1 MDEKTPRPSNV
12 EKAEAK
18 KALTT
23 RRKKKL
29 FLEALSKRLLN
40 VSAAC
45 KVVGISRN
53 TVYRWKDED
62 DSFKKEWD
70 NISEE
75 FFDNIET
82 AMFSKAT
89 VEKDT
94 TMLIWL
100 SKTKMK
106 SRGYVEKTETDLT
119 VNPFLEL
126 MKAATSEEGTKGGA
140 KK

>member
-1 MDEKTPRPSNV
+1 MRPNNV

-23 RRKKKL
+23 KRKKKL

-40 VSAAC
+40 VSSAC

-53 TVYRWKDED
+53 TAYRWRDED
-62 DSFKKEWD
+62 DAFKKEWE
-70 NISEE
+70 NVSEE
-75 FFDNIET
+75 FYDAIET

-89 VEKDT
+89 IDKDT

-106 SRGYVEKTETDLT
+106 HRGYVEKTETDLT

-126 MKAATSEEGTKGGA
+126 MKTATSDDDSK
-140 KK
+140 

>member
-1 MDEKTPRPSNV
+1 MADEKTTRPSNV

-18 KALTT
+18 KSLTT
-23 RRKKKL
+23 KRKKKL

-45 KVVGISRN
+45 KVVGISLK
-53 TVYRWKDED
+53 KD
-62 DSFKKEWD
+62 WD
-70 NISEE
+70 NVAEE
-75 FFDNIET
+75 FYDNIET

-89 VEKDT
+89 IDKDT

-106 SRGYVEKTETDLT
+106 HRGYVEKTETDLT

-126 MKAATSEEGTKGGA
+126 MKKATSDDKE
-140 KK
+140 

>member
-1 MDEKTPRPSNV
+1 MADEKTMRPSNV
-12 EKAEAK
+12 EKAEEK

-23 RRKKKL
+23 RRKKQL

-45 KVVGISRN
+45 KVVNISRN
-53 TVYRWKDED
+53 TVYRWRDED
-62 DSFKKEWD
+62 DNFKKEWD
-70 NISEE
+70 NVSEE

-89 VEKDT
+89 IEKDT

-126 MKAATSEEGTKGGA
+126 MKAATSDDKG

>member
-1 MDEKTPRPSNV
+1 MADAKTPRPSNV
-12 EKAEAK
+12 EKAEEK

-53 TVYRWKDED
+53 TVYRWRDED
-62 DSFKKEWD
+62 DTFKKEWD
-70 NISEE
+70 NVCEE
-75 FFDNIET
+75 FYDNIET

-89 VEKDT
+89 IAKDT

-106 SRGYVEKTETDLT
+106 HRGYVEKTETDLT

-126 MKAATSEEGTKGGA
+126 MKAATSEDKS

>member
-1 MDEKTPRPSNV
+1 MADEKTTRPSNV

-23 RRKKKL
+23 KRKKQL

-53 TVYRWKDED
+53 TVYRWRDED
-62 DSFKKEWD
+62 DTFKKEWD
-70 NISEE
+70 NVSEE

-89 VEKDT
+89 IEKDT

-106 SRGYVEKTETDLT
+106 NRGYVEKTETDLT

-126 MKAATSEEGTKGGA
+126 MKAATSDDKD

>member
-1 MDEKTPRPSNV
+1 MADEKTTRPSNV

-18 KALTT
+18 KSLTT
-23 RRKKKL
+23 KRKKQL
-29 FLEALSKRLLN
+29 FLRHSKRLLN

-53 TVYRWKDED
+53 TVYRWRDED
-62 DSFKKEWD
+62 DNFKRSGK
-70 NISEE
+70 NVAEE
-75 FFDNIET
+75 FYDNIET

-89 VEKDT
+89 IDKDT

-106 SRGYVEKTETDLT
+106 HRGYVEKTETDLT

-126 MKAATSEEGTKGGA
+126 MKAATSDDKS

>member
-1 MDEKTPRPSNV
+1 MTDEKKTLPSNV
-12 EKAEAK
+12 EKAEKK

-23 RRKKKL
+23 RRKKKV

-45 KVVGISRN
+45 KVVNISRN
-53 TVYRWKDED
+53 TVYRWRDED
-62 DSFKKEWD
+62 DTFKKEWD
-70 NISEE
+70 NVCEE
-75 FFDNIET
+75 FYDNIET

-89 VEKDT
+89 IEKDT

-106 SRGYVEKTETDLT
+106 HRGYVEKTETDLT

-126 MKAATSEEGTKGGA
+126 MKAATAEDKP

>member
-1 MDEKTPRPSNV
+1 MAGKTARPSNG

-23 RRKKKL
+23 KQRQRL

-53 TVYRWKDED
+53 TAYRWRDTCD
-62 DSFKKEWD
+62 AFKKEWD
-70 NISEE
+70 NVEEE
-75 FFDNIET
+75 FYDNIET

-89 VEKDT
+89 IDKDT

-106 SRGYVEKTETDLT
+106 HRGYVEKTETDIT
-119 VNPFLEL
+119 INPFLEL
-126 MKAATSEEGTKGGA
+126 MKATASEDKG